1 MDIQSAVMLQG
12 YAEDHLASLLATWVG
27 VGLQKCAFW
36 LEGSAEDKQ
45 SVVIA
50 KLIG

>member
-1 MDIQSAVMLQG
+1 MLQG

-27 VGLQKCAFW
+27 RGPQKWAFW

-50 KLIG
+50 ILIG

>member
-1 MDIQSAVMLQG
+1 MLQG
-12 YAEDHLASLLATWVG
+12 YAEDHLASLLATWVDRG
-27 VGLQKCAFW
+27 PQKWAFW

-50 KLIG
+50 ILIG

>member
-1 MDIQSAVMLQG
+1 MVGPPGFFVG
-12 YAEDHLASLLATWVG
+12 YMAEDHKSRL
-27 VGLQKCAFW
+27 FW

-50 KLIG
+50 ILIG

>member
-1 MDIQSAVMLQG
+1 MLQG

-27 VGLQKCAFW
+27 CGLQKWVFW

-45 SVVIA
+45 SIVLAI
-50 KLIG
+50 LIG

>member
-1 MDIQSAVMLQG
+1 MLQG
-12 YAEDHLASLLATWVG
+12 YAEDHLASLLATWVAEDHKS
-27 VGLQKCAFW
+27 GLFW

-50 KLIG
+50 ILIG